1 MRQHE
6 LATEEICDSLKKYFQ
21 INMVADYDI
30 SLKNGGE
37 NVDKEENQNVEL
49 ELKNIR
55 NESSDLPSGR
65 LISLLQQAFAYQI
78 ALSKSTS
85 SLKSAKKNS
94 SIIDKDIT
102 RVESNN
108 ANNNENLIIAP
119 TIKSN
124 LPCVHRLVKDFK
136 PISLPTSLMA
146 ILTANP
152 RYKKVTHNHQEHI
165 NHGDIRCL
173 SMIAK
178 NDFVVNMSEREND
191 DYKNGSMNMTDKE
204 GGLIVVAGTDRGSL
218 LLWSLLATGNIPSH
232 KSQDRS
238 RDGNNNHSSFNV
250 SECPEIVPPSAFIQ
264 FKKGENVRV
273 RRSYEDDDD
282 DNELY
287 PPKVHDYELYL

>member
-21 INMVADYDI
+21 INMVADHDI
-30 SLKNGGE
+30 NLKNGGE
-37 NVDKEENQNVEL
+37 NVDEEENQNIEL
-49 ELKNIR
+49 EIKNIR
-55 NESSDLPSGR
+55 NESTDLPSGR

-78 ALSKSTS
+78 ALSNTTS
-85 SLKSAKKNS
+85 SLKVAKKNT
-94 SIIDKDIT
+94 SIMDENIT

-108 ANNNENLIIAP
+108 ASNNENLIIAP

-136 PISLPTSLMA
+136 PITLPTNLMA
-146 ILTANP
+146 ILTAYP

-191 DYKNGSMNMTDKE
+191 DYKNGSMNVTDKE

-218 LLWSLLATGNIPSH
+218 LLWSLSATGNIPSH

-238 RDGNNNHSSFNV
+238 RDRNNNHSSFNV
-250 SECPEIVPPSAFIQ
+250 SECPEIVSPSAFIQ

-273 RRSYEDDDD
+273 RRNYEDDDD

-287 PPKVHDYELYL
+287 PPKVHDYELYF